1 MDVKSHVLAR
11 PGILANIQ
19 QSMMFRT
26 ASKMVQMFGTLLSQW
41 STISFDA
48 RVIIETLPEN
58 STLSDDELYNITH
71 EYFGKYLAN
80 GLSLLANLPDSWE
93 KTFGGI
99 STLCSIGRVSLMS
112 SF

>member
-1 MDVKSHVLAR
+1 
-11 PGILANIQ
+11 
-19 QSMMFRT
+19 
-26 ASKMVQMFGTLLSQW
+26 MVQMFGTLLSQW

-99 STLCSIGRVSLMS
+99 STLCSISRVSLMS
-112 SF
+112 SFQNSRNRLFIIGITAGLVNSRVQN